1 MAQAFENFEKESL
14 PKLRKI
20 LQGKTCPIVN
30 PGVSIRETGVK
41 MAETRKAALAVENGR
56 LMGIFGF
63 KDMMTG
69 AVARGRDLDNETV
82 ASVMTEDPEFVSPN
96 TNVLEAMQIMHDSGF
111 LNLPVC
117 EDDGAVVG
125 LVGIM
130 DLING
135 CRGADGWRL
144 KFSST
149 MELGDDASEVGSV
162 VSRDSRNSRSRYR
175 ECFVPVCQ

>member
-1 MAQAFENFEKESL
+1 
-14 PKLRKI
+14 
-20 LQGKTCPIVN
+20 
-30 PGVSIRETGVK
+30 

-149 MELGDDASEVGSV
+149 MELGDASEVGSV

-175 ECFVPVCQ
+175 ECFVPVVNNSQSERLGGVQCRQSIVWPVLRL